1 MNKDACKDALRLV
14 RDSLIDRNWHAYV
27 RGFIEK
33 IDPCRSMVN
42 LFIGPSPRVRFI
54 NSERSHR
61 NCLGNRYY
69 DSSLPGVKP
78 WIYFTVTNHSRRE
91 YFCLRIPILTLIA
104 RVSIL
109 NRIFLPFLFAVV
121 LDRGNFRLEGLFP
134 FVGSEV
140 DDFPRLSK
148 NLSVELNKW
157 RGNSCVFETLHQW
170 TNLNRLIYFSTRKL
184 WSLFHLDF
192 LNQRRKGWRIFS
204 TRHFL

>member
-1 MNKDACKDALRLV
+1 
-14 RDSLIDRNWHAYV
+14 
-27 RGFIEK
+27 
-33 IDPCRSMVN
+33 MVN

-121 LDRGNFRLEGLFP
+121 LDRRNFRLERRFVP
-134 FVGSEV
+134 FRWKRSW
-140 DDFPRLSK
+140 RLSK

>member
-1 MNKDACKDALRLV
+1 
-14 RDSLIDRNWHAYV
+14 
-27 RGFIEK
+27 
-33 IDPCRSMVN
+33 MVN

-121 LDRGNFRLEGLFP
+121 LDRRNFRLERRFVP
-134 FVGSEV
+134 FRWKRSWRFSEIIQKFIGWIEQV
-140 DDFPRLSK
+140 KRKFLRFR
-148 NLSVELNKW
+148 NV
-157 RGNSCVFETLHQW
+157 QW